1 MFQVDFSE
9 NRLVRLEERRFAD
22 LDLRERDHLQ
32 EWLVRMPDALGEELL
47 IVQKEFD
54 GFADTRERL
63 DLLALDKEG
72 RLVVVENKLDDS
84 GRDVVWQAL
93 KYVAYCSSLKKA
105 EIAEIYQKYLDRWF
119 EGADAAANLCE
130 FLGVEELDDV
140 VLNAGNEQRLVLIAA
155 NFRKEVTATV
165 LWLLRHGVRAQC
177 FRVVPYSFGEEL
189 FIDLQQI
196 IPTPEAADY
205 MIGMAAKDS
214 EETSAQGARKRR
226 HSLRQAFWTK
236 ALEELRARNVSRFDN
251 ISSSNDHWLGCV
263 TGVSGCAFNL
273 IFSKNEARVE
283 LYLQR
288 SVAAENKWIFDR
300 LERERQELEEGF
312 GDVLT
317 WQRLDDKKA
326 SRICYSHPFD
336 GFNAENWPEMI
347 EWLCRNIVRLDAA
360 FSEPLARLNQQMKSR
375 SDMPVSD
382 RNVPQSPSAP

>member
-1 MFQVDFSE
+1 
-9 NRLVRLEERRFAD
+9 
-22 LDLRERDHLQ
+22 
-32 EWLVRMPDALGEELL
+32 
-47 IVQKEFD
+47 
-54 GFADTRERL
+54 
-63 DLLALDKEG
+63 
-72 RLVVVENKLDDS
+72 
-84 GRDVVWQAL
+84 
-93 KYVAYCSSLKKA
+93 
-105 EIAEIYQKYLDRWF
+105 
-119 EGADAAANLCE
+119 
-130 FLGVEELDDV
+130 
-140 VLNAGNEQRLVLIAA
+140 
-155 NFRKEVTATV
+155 
-165 LWLLRHGVRAQC
+165 
-177 FRVVPYSFGEEL
+177 
-189 FIDLQQI
+189 
-196 IPTPEAADY
+196 

-251 ISSSNDHWLGCV
+251 ISSSNDHWLGCA